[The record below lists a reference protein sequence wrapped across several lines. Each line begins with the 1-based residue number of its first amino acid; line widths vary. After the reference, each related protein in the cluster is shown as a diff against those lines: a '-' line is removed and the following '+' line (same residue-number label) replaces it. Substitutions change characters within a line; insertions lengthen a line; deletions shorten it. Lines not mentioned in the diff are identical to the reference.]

1 MKNPKQWNN
10 FNFFSK
16 RVLIIGIALL
26 IIVFVLFKT
35 LSSPIS
41 QNCEELAIKVLKHPV
56 YSRRVAS
63 GLIGGTLYGPLMLE
77 PSPNVIDQI
86 MDSSGK
92 RVLGPL
98 LKIDEKGNAVKFFD
112 GGKSRGYSAGEVSYD
127 PNYIAEPVIKNSSLI
142 ICEIAGGGETGG
154 GGGAGS
160 PLIFYD
166 YKGNIEWRSG
176 RERRN

>member
-41 QNCEELAIKVLKHPV
+41 QNCEELAIKVLKHPG
-56 YSRRVAS
+56 YSRSVAS
-63 GLIGGTLYGPLMLE
+63 GGIWGTLVLE
-77 PSPNVIDQI
+77 PSPNVINQI

-127 PNYIAEPVIKNSSLI
+127 PNYIAEPMIKNSFLI
-142 ICEIAGGGETGG
+142 ICEIAGSIAP
-154 GGGAGS
+154 GGAVG

-166 YKGNIEWRSG
+166 YKGNIEWGGG
-176 RERRN
+176 RER